1 MKKLKTRIKLIV
13 ATFVLLYTSSKQV
26 QNVDGDLSCQNDCGG
41 VCPNDY
47 SIAWGGGGRSF
58 GTSKS
63 DYVIYVRPPRNDS
76 SPIMNYAC

>member
-13 ATFVLLYTSSKQV
+13 ATFELLYTSSKQV

-47 SIAWGGGGRSF
+47 SIACVKFLAW
-58 GTSKS
+58 KS
-63 DYVIYVRPPRNDS
+63 NGVKFLTNSMPVPPKK
-76 SPIMNYAC
+76 

>member
-47 SIAWGGGGRSF
+47 SIAMGGVNLR
-58 GTSKS
+58 
-63 DYVIYVRPPRNDS
+63 
-76 SPIMNYAC
+76 